1 MTKLVLEI
9 PNQQDVELFLNF
21 AKRLKANIV
30 QIENSENQSAVH
42 WLEKLAN
49 IDAFNDIEDPIEWQR
64 NNRKER
70 KLPFRT

>member
-9 PNQQDVELFLNF
+9 PNQQDVELLLNF

>member
-30 QIENSENQSAVH
+30 KIENSENQSAVY
-42 WLEKLAN
+42 WLEKLAKV
-49 IDAFNDIEDPIEWQR
+49 DAFNDIDDPVEWQR